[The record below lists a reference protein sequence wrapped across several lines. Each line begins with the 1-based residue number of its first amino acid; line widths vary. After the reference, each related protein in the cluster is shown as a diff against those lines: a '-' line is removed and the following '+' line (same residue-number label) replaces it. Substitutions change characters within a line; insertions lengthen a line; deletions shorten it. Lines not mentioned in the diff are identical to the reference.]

1 MRPIDADTLKKS
13 IERLCEDE
21 RTNMT
26 AITYFALHD
35 LLDTMPTVKAEPD
48 NGWISVKDR
57 LPKEGDDV
65 LVWFEY
71 YRYGEYNC
79 LYQMYGI
86 GTYFENFKSWLINSE
101 TGWRDLRVIAWMP
114 LPQKPE
120 SEDDAE

>member
-48 NGWISVKDR
+48 NDWFSVKDR
-57 LPKEGDDV
+57 MPEQYTDVIVFTKGGTITVDYVDENGD
-65 LVWFEY
+65 FY
-71 YRYGEYNC
+71 YYGEYV
-79 LYQMYGI
+79 
-86 GTYFENFKSWLINSE
+86 TH
-101 TGWRDLRVIAWMP
+101 WMP

>member
-57 LPKEGDDV
+57 LPELYVDV
-65 LVWFEY
+65 LIFTKGGTIAVDCLERIMSW
-71 YRYGEYNC
+71 GEDFYN
-79 LYQMYGI
+79 YEQNV
-86 GTYFENFKSWLINSE
+86 TH
-101 TGWRDLRVIAWMP
+101 WMP
-114 LPQKPE
+114 LPKPPE
-120 SEDDAE
+120 SE